1 MIDPTL
7 TAEPVDG
14 PPVQSPGPSI
24 PPTTQTYL
32 DAISKIKAQGGVLP
46 KFNASL
52 LPSGVDARQ
61 VVAAY
66 IDGLPDTHA
75 NFVNAAAMGGKTV
88 PPLDLSKVPGYTP
101 PSQLQ
106 GSPAM
111 QGSIYQDYPIRRT
124 IMQKIVRPV
133 AEMAGQ
139 ALGGTAGAA
148 LGTPEAPGIGTTA
161 LGIAGATAGGTAAD
175 ELMNKADVMAG
186 LAHPETQLPASMDTT
201 GARVGKEAL
210 TNAAMVGG
218 GKLLG
223 GMASELAAP
232 FASLVNPEV
241 KSAAEA
247 LDVPLTA
254 SQQSNSKLLA
264 QSEQMAAKLPGS
276 AGILGD
282 FYAKTRARMMG
293 IASSLFGNKNI
304 NPQIAAQVGD
314 SINSQ
319 LMQKTNDLAQRGIT
333 PQLDPADV
341 GGSIASD
348 ITNFSKAQMA
358 KSSAAFNALKGNEAT
373 VPLGATAQ
381 QAQKLLT
388 QQQALPPAAQD
399 LN

>member
-1 MIDPTL
+1 MVDPDFD
-7 TAEPVDG
+7 EPDHVDG
-14 PPVQSPGPSI
+14 LSCSIALRPSI

-124 IMQKIVRPV
+124 IMQKNSQTCRGDGR
-133 AEMAGQ
+133 ASSWGNREGGLRYSRGSRHSGQ
-139 ALGGTAGAA
+139 
-148 LGTPEAPGIGTTA
+148 TA

-241 KSAAEA
+241 
-247 LDVPLTA
+247 T
-254 SQQSNSKLLA
+254 
-264 QSEQMAAKLPGS
+264 
-276 AGILGD
+276 LG
-282 FYAKTRARMMG
+282 G
-293 IASSLFGNKNI
+293 
-304 NPQIAAQVGD
+304 
-314 SINSQ
+314 
-319 LMQKTNDLAQRGIT
+319 
-333 PQLDPADV
+333 
-341 GGSIASD
+341 
-348 ITNFSKAQMA
+348 
-358 KSSAAFNALKGNEAT
+358 
-373 VPLGATAQ
+373 
-381 QAQKLLT
+381 
-388 QQQALPPAAQD
+388 
-399 LN
+399 